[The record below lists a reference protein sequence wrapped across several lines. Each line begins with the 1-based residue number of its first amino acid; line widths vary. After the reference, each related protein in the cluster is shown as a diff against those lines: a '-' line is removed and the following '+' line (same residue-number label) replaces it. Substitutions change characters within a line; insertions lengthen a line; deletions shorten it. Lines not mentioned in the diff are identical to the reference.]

1 MFCDGG
7 SGPGG
12 ADSGAQSSAPLHPL
26 LVAYL
31 ATRVQDL
38 QVVIMEST
46 SCGETEETG
55 SEGSEKE
62 DISTVV
68 AHPGHVCQTPFSSYR
83 SQLVEL
89 FVLLVEASTAAGGD
103 SDGEDS
109 SNFCEKV
116 PVDLWKCMVS
126 WVFEYAH
133 NNIYHAMFYRI
144 LFAVLR
150 QNNETCLRNI
160 FKHCRLVTYLIEA
173 FEPFEEAFEKE
184 YDETNDISMGDKTSE
199 RSLCLSLKDRNALRG
214 LLINSC
220 NAIRLQVLSL
230 PPTSYLRN
238 YLHSHSTWNEF
249 LPTLRDDTLL
259 QQPPGL
265 GRYIPTPENRPGPNY
280 MAALLSSLQ
289 KPEGEG
295 IDHGSNYAK
304 FLGFDE
310 EIEWPEDNIETKE
323 KKRARRKRRTNI
335 AAIRSLTRRR
345 TRVRATPTS
354 VPLSGPTAR
363 PVAARRKLKLK
374 SRWRWRWRGW
384 REGRR
389 TTWRPPLI

>member
-1 MFCDGG
+1 
-7 SGPGG
+7 
-12 ADSGAQSSAPLHPL
+12 
-26 LVAYL
+26 
-31 ATRVQDL
+31 
-38 QVVIMEST
+38 MEST

-310 EIEWPEDNIETKE
+310 EIEWPEDNIETKKKKKGKKKKKNKHRRHSKSSE
-323 KKRARRKRRTNI
+323 GSGSDEETDESESDTDKRASIGTDGS
-335 AAIRSLTRRR
+335 AS
-345 TRVRATPTS
+345 
-354 VPLSGPTAR
+354 SGEEE
-363 PVAARRKLKLK
+363 VEVEVEMEMEME
-374 SRWRWRWRGW
+374 GV
-384 REGRR
+384 EGRPENNMA
-389 TTWRPPLI
+389 TTTNLDEMD